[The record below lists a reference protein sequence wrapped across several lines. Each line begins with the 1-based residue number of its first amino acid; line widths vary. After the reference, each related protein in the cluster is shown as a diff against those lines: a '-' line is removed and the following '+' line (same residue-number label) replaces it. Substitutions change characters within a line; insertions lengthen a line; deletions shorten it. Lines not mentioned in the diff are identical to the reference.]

1 MNAELAADLARL
13 VGDDALLTAPEDLR
27 AYDQAARYEGGRA
40 AVVVRPR
47 TPAGVSAIVAWCVS
61 HQVALAV
68 QGANTGLVGASTA
81 DDSGRQVL
89 LSLER
94 LQAPLEID
102 PINRS
107 VRAGAG
113 VRLSA
118 VNAALQPHGLLLPID
133 LAADPTVGGMAA
145 TNTGGARFIRYGDMR
160 RQVLGL
166 EMVLADAA
174 GTVVRLRRGL
184 RKDNTGLDLRQV
196 AIGAG
201 GALGVITAVEF
212 EAHPRPAQTAAALV
226 LLEDLDTA
234 LPLLLHME
242 REGGETLSAF
252 EGMSRA
258 ALAAALSH
266 GPGLRNPF
274 AAGLPP
280 YAVLVELSTTRSPR
294 PGEKPL
300 SEQLEEILADWL
312 ETDEG
317 GGVIDILTGAP
328 EPLWAIRHA
337 ISEGLRAKGRVIG
350 FDLAFRRSDLAAFRR
365 AASARLA
372 RDFPEFELC
381 DFGHIGD
388 GGVHFNLVCDPEAPP
403 TADRLSA
410 LRAAVYAIACLQFGG
425 SFSGE
430 HGLGRAN
437 LAQYQALT
445 PPPVRDL
452 AARVQAAFAD
462 RALGAVDYAALA
474 SSTARHGED
483 PDLA

>member
-1 MNAELAADLARL
+1 MKAQLAADLARL
-13 VGDDALLTAPEDLR
+13 VSEDALLTAPEDLR

-40 AVVVRPR
+40 AMVVRPR
-47 TPAGVSAIVAWCVS
+47 GPAGVAAIVAWCVG
-61 HQVALAV
+61 HQVELAV

-102 PINRS
+102 PVNRS

-118 VNAALQPHGLLLPID
+118 VNAALQPHGLFLPID
-133 LAADPTVGGMAA
+133 LGADPTIGGMAA

-196 AIGAG
+196 VIGAG

-212 EAHPRPAQTAAALV
+212 EAHPLPAQTAAALV

-242 REGGETLSAF
+242 REGSETLSAF

-258 ALAAALSH
+258 ALAAALAH

-274 AAGLPP
+274 AGDLPP
-280 YAVLVELSTTRSPR
+280 YVVLVELSTTRSPR
-294 PGEKPL
+294 PGETPL
-300 SEQLEEILADWL
+300 GEQLEQSLADWL

-372 RDFPEFELC
+372 ADFSEFELC

-388 GGVHFNLVCDPEAPP
+388 GGVHFNLVSDPDAPP
-403 TADRLSA
+403 TAERLSA
-410 LRAAVYAIACLQFGG
+410 LRQAVYEIACLQFGG

-445 PPPVRDL
+445 PAPVRGL
-452 AARVQAAFAD
+452 AARVQGAFAD
-462 RALGAVDYAALA
+462 RALGAVDYAALECPA
-474 SSTARHGED
+474 HGAD
-483 PDLA
+483 